1 MKKKRLILLLIIL
14 LPSLMWTILEL
25 STINTSKLPHY
36 GPKQAIEKDTV
47 FYTTTSTFKAVTANG
62 ETKSITLDTT
72 AYPLFVVCFIQEK
85 YKNDN
90 YRLAGLSEYAQY
102 KREKIKHIP
111 FIIVTPCDGD
121 SLCFREFEKMS
132 VDNKN
137 IQNLFWN
144 TASYD
149 SLNKSFF
156 KEKPYY
162 VDYSYLAL
170 VDNKRNIRGYYDAR
184 YISEIKRLIEEYQH
198 LRLKDEK
205 KTLLNKNKIEAH

>member
-1 MKKKRLILLLIIL
+1 MKNKKLLLLLIIL

-36 GPKQAIEKDTV
+36 GPKKVVDGDSV
-47 FYTTTSTFKAVTANG
+47 FYTTTSTFKALMANDQL
-62 ETKSITLDTT
+62 EPITLDTT
-72 AYPLFVVCFIQEK
+72 AYPLFAVCFIQEK
-85 YKNDN
+85 YKKDN

-102 KREKIKHIP
+102 KREKIKEIP

-121 SLCFREFEKMS
+121 SMCFREFEKLTT
-132 VDNKN
+132 DNKN
-137 IQNLFWN
+137 IRNLFWN

-149 SLNKSFF
+149 SLNLSFF

-162 VDYSYLAL
+162 VDYSYVAL
-170 VDNKRNIRGYYDAR
+170 IDSKRNIRGYYDAR

-198 LRLKDEK
+198 LRLKEEK
-205 KTLLNKNKIEAH
+205 KTLLNTNKIESH